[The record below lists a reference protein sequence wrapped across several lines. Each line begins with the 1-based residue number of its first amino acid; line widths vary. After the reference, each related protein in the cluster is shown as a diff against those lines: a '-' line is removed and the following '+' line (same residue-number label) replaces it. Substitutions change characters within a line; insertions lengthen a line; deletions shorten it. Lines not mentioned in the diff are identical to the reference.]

1 MSLAAGVLL
10 LNGRY
15 EITGRLDSGT
25 GEGQLWAAQDTMEFV
40 PPYLLKTWHFYDS
53 KPDDVQRALWDAE
66 LRTLYQVR
74 STPGSEDSLLQLHDV
89 GIDGEQ
95 RCFVMVFKTGGLH
108 TLASLLARRDEQE
121 WLSGR
126 DSGRRELWQ
135 MLGRIAEG
143 LSLLHEQQVVHRSVS
158 PESVFLDPGKGPES
172 CLLGGFEW
180 SVRLGRPTSAQPSRA
195 AWEVAPETL
204 GGGTAFGPDADWF
217 AFGMLVARCML
228 SIEHL
233 STMPDPMRRYRLVL
247 DNLDKARRKLSAQEH
262 DFIELL
268 IAAEPEIRPKHG
280 VEVSAAIRDIVHALQ
295 QPPAGAD
302 GAPRHLVVIDPGN
315 RSLQRTCLELG
326 LREALLLG
334 PADPFDPRRPEHSSK
349 LLSFLF
355 EDFSEGATLAP
366 ITNRDAYILSGRS
379 VHLVIGPARTM
390 TGTSTSWQNAFCEG
404 TRDFFTA
411 DATRQVDIPA
421 GRIAFFNAKNYRQ
434 QANTLGSSPSWETLL
449 PKNDKARK
457 RREDQ
462 ERFAEFVRFT
472 NQIDI
477 LIRDAE
483 LFRCRVTDVQHA
495 PNGMVDSVT
504 VEEVPRL
511 NEPMSMFQLDDGMA
525 EFMLREKHSGK
536 PGSNLIHL
544 CSPDSESVG
553 WQIPPTEPE
562 WRVDKVSVRGHS
574 ATLRPETEI
583 LEPPRLG
590 DIGVL
595 RTKGL
600 KGQVDLIRRRKEAI
614 SRLAKHTYLLESLS
628 EPGQVIMDSGPVT
641 LPLPLSKET
650 VDPSKRGQIEK
661 ILGVRPI
668 YALQG
673 PPGTGKTHMV
683 AWLLREILEEDPVA
697 QILITAQAHPAV
709 DVLRSKVEK
718 EAFKTVP
725 EDRRPLAIRLRRAN
739 ANQAGDLSRDEPGS
753 ERHVARDV
761 LERTIAR
768 LEGVAGKQVL
778 TGVQADWLAACRTM
792 LGELRTRD
800 ASSATEF
807 RELVKRSASITYS
820 TAADGDLAALA
831 GEVSYDWAIVEE
843 AGKAHGFELALPLSL
858 GHRWL
863 LIGDPKQLPPYR
875 IEDYQSAVSAMDE
888 TVEALE
894 HMEGLGKL
902 LDRELLNGWRAQTDE
917 QRTQFGEYCK
927 NWLKLFEKLHK
938 LCSYHEHDEGL
949 LTGQHRMH
957 PDIGE
962 LVSKTY
968 YDGRLHH
975 YTYAEGTQDPH
986 EKILHG
992 LVAPPEI
999 RGKAVVWLDIPA
1011 AEGKPGMYEDAV
1023 PKYSNPAEAY
1033 ALDRFLRS
1041 LKAGTDRDPEHPLE
1055 LAVLSPYAQQVGLL
1069 RNHLDS
1075 PDLRA
1080 RLAANGLKLASDPR
1094 RAASEPAENR
1104 QDGFFTV
1111 DSFQGNQAKIIAVSL
1126 VRNNT
1131 KLPGDGLGF
1140 LKEAPRMNVLISRAE
1155 LLLVLVGSW
1164 EFFRNQVAHV
1174 SRKEEENDPLRHW
1187 GLAIDQ
1193 LEEWFSTGRAVRLEA
1208 EVQGFQPSGRRV

>member
-1 MSLAAGVLL
+1 MTLAVGVSL

-15 EITGRLDSGT
+15 EITERVSPETD
-25 GEGQLWAAQDTMEFV
+25 EGQLWAAQDTMEFV
-40 PPYLLKTWHFYDS
+40 PPYLLKTWHFYDRA
-53 KPDDVQRALWDAE
+53 PDDVQRALWDAE

-74 STPGSEDSLLQLHDV
+74 STPGSEGSLLQLHDV
-89 GIDGEQ
+89 GIDSEQ
-95 RCFVMVFKTGGLH
+95 RCFVMVFKTGGLQ
-108 TLASLLARRDEQE
+108 TLASLLARRDEHD

-126 DSGRRELWQ
+126 SSGRRELWQ

-143 LSLLHEQQVVHRSVS
+143 LALLHDQQVVHRSVS

-180 SVRLGRPTSAQPSRA
+180 SVRLGRPTMTAPSRA
-195 AWEVAPETL
+195 GWETAPEAL
-204 GGGTAFGPDADWF
+204 GDGSAFGPDADWF

-233 STMPDPMRRYRLVL
+233 SGTVDPMKRYRLVL
-247 DNLDKARRKLSAQEH
+247 DHLAKAKRKLTPQEY
-262 DFIELL
+262 DFIALL
-268 IAAEPEIRPKHG
+268 IADEPMIRPKHG
-280 VEVSAAIRDIVHALQ
+280 VEVSAVIRDIVHVLQ
-295 QPPAGAD
+295 QPSAGAD

-315 RSLQRTCLELG
+315 RWLQRTCLDLG
-326 LREALLLG
+326 LREVLQLG
-334 PADPFDPRRPEHSSK
+334 PADPFDPRRPEHMSG
-349 LLSFLF
+349 LLGFLYK
-355 EDFSEGATLAP
+355 DFSDGATLAP
-366 ITNRDAYILSGRS
+366 VSNRDEYILSGQS
-379 VHLVIGPARTM
+379 LHLLIGPARTM
-390 TGTSTSWQNAFCEG
+390 TGASTSWQNAFCVG
-404 TRDFFTA
+404 TKDFFTA
-411 DATRQVDIPA
+411 DSTRQVDIPA
-421 GRIAFFNAKNYRQ
+421 GRIGFFNTRNYRQ
-434 QANTLGSSPSWETLL
+434 QAHVLSSASSWETLL
-449 PKNDKARK
+449 PKIDTARE

-462 ERFAEFVRFT
+462 ERFAEFVRIT

-483 LFRCRVTDVQHA
+483 LFRCRVTDVQLA
-495 PNGMVDSVT
+495 ANKTVDSVKL
-504 VEEVPRL
+504 EEVPRL
-511 NEPMSMFQLDDGMA
+511 NEPMSMLQLDGGMA
-525 EFMLREKHSGK
+525 EFLLREKHSGK

-544 CSPDSESVG
+544 CPPESETIG
-553 WQIPPTEPE
+553 WQVPFTEPE
-562 WRVDKVSVRGHS
+562 WRVDDVDVPGRS

-583 LEPPRLG
+583 LEPPQVG
-590 DIGVL
+590 DIRVL

-614 SRLAKHTYLLESLS
+614 GRLSKHTYLLESLS
-628 EPGQVIMDSGPVT
+628 EPGQVIMDSGPVQ
-641 LPLPLSKET
+641 LPLPLPDKI

-683 AWLLREILEEDPVA
+683 AWLLREILQEDPVA

-718 EAFKTVP
+718 EAFKDVP
-725 EDRRPLAIRLRRAN
+725 EDRRPLAIRLRRTN
-739 ANQAGDLSRDEPGS
+739 TDQAGDLPKDEPGS
-753 ERHVARDV
+753 ERHVTAE
-761 LERTIAR
+761 LLGGTIRR
-768 LEGVAGKQVL
+768 LEDTAERHELSGI
-778 TGVQADWLAACRTM
+778 QADWLDACRTM
-792 LGELRTRD
+792 LVELRTRD
-800 ASSATEF
+800 ASLAKEF

-875 IEDYQSAVSAMDE
+875 IEDYQSAVSTMDE
-888 TVEALE
+888 TVAALE
-894 HMEGLGKL
+894 RMEGLGKL
-902 LDRELLNGWRAQTDE
+902 LDRELLNAWRARTDE

-927 NWLKLFEKLHK
+927 EWLKLFLQLHR

-962 LVSKTY
+962 LVSQTY
-968 YDGRLHH
+968 YDGRLEH
-975 YTYAEGTQDPH
+975 YTRDKSTEQPH
-986 EKILHG
+986 PEILHG
-992 LVAPPEI
+992 LTAPAEI
-999 RGKAVVWLDIPA
+999 HGKAVVWLDLPA
-1011 AEGKPGMYEDAV
+1011 ATDKPVALEDAM
-1023 PKYSNPAEAY
+1023 PKYRNMAEAH
-1033 ALDRFLRS
+1033 ALERFLRS
-1041 LKAGTDRDPEHPLE
+1041 LRGDPNRKLE
-1055 LAVLSPYAQQVGLL
+1055 LAVLSPYAQQVGHL
-1069 RNHLDS
+1069 RTRLDT
-1075 PDLRA
+1075 PEMRRELDA
-1080 RLAANGLKLASDPR
+1080 AGFVLAADPRRSASDP
-1094 RAASEPAENR
+1094 AERR

-1111 DSFQGNQAKIIAVSL
+1111 DSFQGNQSKIIAVSL

-1140 LKEAPRMNVLISRAE
+1140 LKEPSRMNVLISRAE

-1164 EFFRNQVAHV
+1164 DFFRNQVAHV
-1174 SRKEEENDPLRHW
+1174 SRKQEQGDPLRHW
-1187 GLAIDQ
+1187 ALAVDQ
-1193 LEEWFSTGRAVRLEA
+1193 LEQWFDTGRAVRIQADLD
-1208 EVQGFQPSGRRV
+1208 GFHTT